1 MTVHTF
7 LSEEAM
13 IERAVEALLQ
23 ALGPVETA
31 RFLALPRKPIL
42 DSVEWHR
49 QWQAALDAN
58 AFLDHAFADP
68 ADTGAAR
75 TSPAQ

>member
-23 ALGPVETA
+23 ALGPVEAA

-42 DSVEWHR
+42 DAVEWHR
-49 QWQAALDAN
+49 QWQATLDVDT
-58 AFLDHAFADP
+58 FLDQAFADS
-68 ADTGAAR
+68 ADTGEAR